1 MPINAYTQLNLVIGN
16 PIKHSESPRLHKIV
30 YDALGIN
37 AVMLAI
43 ENPHLP
49 DLAHSIRAL
58 SVKLT
63 AVTAP
68 YKTSILSYVDTQ
80 SETVTALQAANTLIF
95 DNGKIH
101 AENTDVEGIRKALSN
116 TDLDGKNILIIG
128 AGGAARAVA
137 YALKPHKPTLYWL
150 NRTSDNANQLVKLW
164 GGAVAPSELIQDLP
178 IDIIINTTP
187 IGMAPNADQTPL
199 PGYVFKPEQTV
210 FDLVYTP
217 RQTRLLKEAH
227 LAGATCIS
235 GVHMFVAQ
243 AIKQIE
249 LFSHKTMDNQAL
261 LDLLS

>member
-37 AVMLAI
+37 AVMLAV
-43 ENPHLP
+43 ENPRLP
-49 DLAHSIRAL
+49 DLAQSIRAL
-58 SVKLT
+58 SIKLT

-68 YKTSILSYVDTQ
+68 YKTNILAYADTQ
-80 SETVTALQAANTLIF
+80 SETVTALQAANTLIY
-95 DNGKIH
+95 DQGKIH
-101 AENTDVEGIRKALSN
+101 AENTDVHGIQKALAN
-116 TDLDGKNILIIG
+116 TDLKGKNILILG
-128 AGGAARAVA
+128 AGGSARAVA
-137 YALKPHKPTLYWL
+137 YALKEHKPTLYWV
-150 NRTSDNANQLVKLW
+150 NRTEANANQLIRTW
-164 GGAVAPSELIQDLP
+164 GGSLAPAELVQDLP

-187 IGMAPNADQTPL
+187 VGMAPHSDQTPL
-199 PGYVFKPEQTV
+199 PGYIFKPEQTV

-235 GVHMFVAQ
+235 GIHMFVAQ

-249 LFSHKTMDNQAL
+249 LFSQKTMDNQAL
-261 LDLLS
+261 LELLS

>member
-37 AVMLAI
+37 AVMLAV

-49 DLAHSIRAL
+49 ELVQSIRSL

-63 AVTAP
+63 AVTSP
-68 YKTSILSYVDTQ
+68 YKASILSFVDTQ
-80 SETVTALQAANTLIF
+80 SEAVTALKAANTLIY
-95 DNGKIH
+95 DQGKIH
-101 AENTDVEGIRKALSN
+101 AENTDVEGIQKALAN
-116 TDLDGKNILIIG
+116 TALKEKNMLIIG

-137 YALKPHKPTLYWL
+137 YALKPHNPTLYWL
-150 NRTSDNANQLVKLW
+150 NRTEANANQMVRMW
-164 GGAVAPSELIQDLP
+164 GGSVAAHELIQDLP

-187 IGMAPNADQTPL
+187 VGMAPNAEQTPL

-217 RQTRLLKEAH
+217 RHTRLLKEAH

-235 GVHMFVAQ
+235 GIHMFIAQ

-249 LFSHKTMDNQAL
+249 LFSKKTMDNQAL
-261 LDLLS
+261 LDLLA